1 MTCRRPP
8 ESHTRI
14 HCVFAVP
21 SLSSWSGK
29 PSERGADAYT
39 VVGLPLAEAVT
50 GTQKMVVV
58 KLIGTCPDCQVRTLS
73 TCHARG

>member
-1 MTCRRPP
+1 M
-8 ESHTRI
+8 
-14 HCVFAVP
+14 
-21 SLSSWSGK
+21 WSGK

-50 GTQKMVVV
+50 GTQKTVVV
-58 KLIGTCPDCQVRTLS
+58 KLIGTCPDCQVRTAS